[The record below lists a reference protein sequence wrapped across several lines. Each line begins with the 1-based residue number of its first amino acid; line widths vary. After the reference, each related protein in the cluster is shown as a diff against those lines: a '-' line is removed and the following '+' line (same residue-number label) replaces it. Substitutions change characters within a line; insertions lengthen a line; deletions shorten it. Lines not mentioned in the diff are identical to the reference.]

1 MCRNVRNPN
10 NFDKLGYKLG
20 PAIIKNLRTRNTLKK
35 KKKKNRLGL
44 FEMYHFCVLN

>member
-35 KKKKNRLGL
+35 KKKKKQVRL
-44 FEMYHFCVLN
+44 V